1 MLPIAGHAS
10 SLSVPIPLVAPE
22 VTDGSPALRLDGV
35 EQKERHYFQS
45 LHGTP
50 LLAAV
55 KHAGLDTPAG
65 RFKALGRELAFVS
78 NPERCQLRGAPLQT
92 FLDEHRTSLERGR
105 ALVECLPRL
114 GLSSFNTA
122 AVAYQT
128 LLANHAQIMPEG
140 GGNAENQLRQAMTLL
155 DLATLPDP
163 R

>member
-22 VTDGSPALRLDGV
+22 VTDCSPALRLDGV
-35 EQKERHYFQS
+35 E
-45 LHGTP
+45 
-50 LLAAV
+50 
-55 KHAGLDTPAG
+55 HAGLDNTPAG

-128 LLANHAQIMPEG
+128 LLANHAQIMTEG
-140 GGNAENQLRQAMTLL
+140 GDNAENQRRQAMTLL
-155 DLATLPDP
+155 DLATLPD
-163 R
+163 RR